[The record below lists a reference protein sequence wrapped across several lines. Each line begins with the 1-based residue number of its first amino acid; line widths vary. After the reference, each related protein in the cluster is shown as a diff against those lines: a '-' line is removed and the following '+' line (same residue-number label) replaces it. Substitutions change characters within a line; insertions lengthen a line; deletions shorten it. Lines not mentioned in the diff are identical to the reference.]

1 MNKSPYHVLEHSYDI
16 AKSMHG
22 IPQVKS
28 RAVLQRIEYVVSC
41 LENRACV
48 RLLMAC
54 MLGKI
59 DRPYI
64 DPREPYTKIGGSSS
78 FSGRAYD
85 EQYITPFINK
95 YSLPCNSTTAFLT
108 PALRNIDKPLTTG
121 ITLVG
126 RPSRVYSDTLKL
138 LEDVALGRETA
149 ESVLANTIRLLCSM
163 RDERKGQIEALVL
176 EVSKSRR
183 GAPLSSEEIVDLISK
198 HLAHK
203 NTSRLPVLLV
213 TAAYTTAKDKIDA
226 KVRELLPHNAA
237 DRQTG
242 ALGDVQIYLTSNDR
256 VTTIYEVKQRQVSID
271 DIDLAVSKIAAHKP
285 RINNYIFVTTEVIE
299 EQVSAYARNMYKQLD
314 GIEIVVLD
322 CIGFLRH
329 FLHFFHRIRGKFL
342 DDYQTLML
350 AESDSA
356 VSHSLKEA
364 FLSLRK
370 AAESDR

>member
-1 MNKSPYHVLEHSYDI
+1 MHEMPQMKSS
-16 AKSMHG
+16 
-22 IPQVKS
+22 
-28 RAVLQRIEYVVSC
+28 AVLRRIEYMVNC

-48 RLLMAC
+48 RLLMSC

-59 DRPYI
+59 ERPDI

-121 ITLVG
+121 IALVG
-126 RPSRVYSDTLKL
+126 RPSRVYRETIKL

-149 ESVLANTIRLLCSM
+149 NNVLADTIRLLCSM
-163 RDERKGQIEALVL
+163 RDERKKRIEALVS
-176 EVSKSRR
+176 EIGKNRR
-183 GAPLSSEEIVDLISK
+183 RAPLSSEEIVNLISQ

-203 NTSRLPVLLV
+203 NTSRLPVLIV
-213 TAAYTTAKDKIDA
+213 TAAYTAAKDKIGE
-226 KVRELLPHNAA
+226 KVGELLPHNAA

-242 ALGDVQIYLTSNDR
+242 ALGDVQIYLTGDDR
-256 VTTIYEVKQRQVSID
+256 VITIYEVKQRRISID
-271 DIDLAVSKIAAHKP
+271 DIDLAVSKIAVHKS
-285 RINNYIFVTTEVIE
+285 RIDNYIFVTTEVTE
-299 EQVSAYARNMYKQLD
+299 EQVTEYVRDMYKQLD
-314 GIEIVVLD
+314 GIEIAVLD
-322 CIGFLRH
+322 CIGFLKH
-329 FLHFFHRIRGKFL
+329 FLHFFHRIRGEFL
-342 DDYQTLML
+342 DSYQELML

-364 FLSLRK
+364 FLSLRQV
-370 AAESDR
+370 AESDR